1 GGVAAGAPARPG
13 DGGLAGP
20 ARGGLE
26 DRPGSLQPFAR
37 EAAARGAAIE
47 RRDAEGLQ
55 SVSPDLDPGIAASEV
70 VDELAQLRGRIAGA
84 VVARIAA
91 RVQRDQAISGREHR
105 IEERAAIVV
114 AGEPVPEA
122 RPRDHQV
129 ELEPV
134 RPTRP

>member
-1 GGVAAGAPARPG
+1 MAAVGLRGRGEVADDLLQSCVVDGGVTGLGHGGVAAGAPARPG

-84 VVARIAA
+84 V
-91 RVQRDQAISGREHR
+91 
-105 IEERAAIVV
+105 
-114 AGEPVPEA
+114 
-122 RPRDHQV
+122 
-129 ELEPV
+129 
-134 RPTRP
+134 